1 MGLVLDFSGQP
12 SGNPLEIEKLKQQLR
27 TSQLAGQTTQEELDK
42 EMGASLS
49 ETYVGAA
56 RLWTDDDFSSSLTL
70 LEDERNRR
78 RELGY
83 ETPKL
88 DGTINALNE
97 GSGFSDY
104 KDSLF
109 TEARTALTM
118 NTVLDNRANRT
129 MLGMDFTKAQ
139 QLKEETEKTDL
150 KQKQADAKAAAN
162 KLKTDA
168 DASIRDQEKH
178 DIDMKNANQD
188 LADAVA
194 LAQAN
199 ELEKQGKLDEA
210 AAEQIEESAQTYKR
224 YLDYQGPLAAIKD
237 LLDRG
242 AGGDLGK
249 KGREGFDLYITGSSR
264 YFVDY
269 GEPTAGDETVP
280 RFGEYIDRNLA
291 PIYQAELAALRTAV
305 TPMIAEKPE
314 VTGMLKPMSDTDV
327 EIGKIIVAG
336 GDPNLGPRQMYDWL
350 HRLDQGYLRLAD
362 DAYVRMKQAG
372 LKGIK
377 KSIYPSPE
385 QPGGYRV
392 ASGKVRT
399 KRITIEEFRNLS
411 DEEQIAYNAQL
422 DLEESEEWYA
432 Q

>member
-314 VTGMLKPMSDTDV
+314 VTGILKPMSDTDV

-336 GDPNLGPRQMYDWL
+336 GDPN
-350 HRLDQGYLRLAD
+350 
-362 DAYVRMKQAG
+362 
-372 LKGIK
+372 
-377 KSIYPSPE
+377 
-385 QPGGYRV
+385 
-392 ASGKVRT
+392 
-399 KRITIEEFRNLS
+399 
-411 DEEQIAYNAQL
+411 
-422 DLEESEEWYA
+422 
-432 Q
+432 